1 MLKTFITLCRGSTA
15 AAAEELADRN
25 ALLLLDQQLRDS
37 QASLTASQRAL
48 AVAMAEDAQEARRCE
63 MLGQRVA
70 GLEERA
76 RAALAAGREDLAT
89 DAAESIAGLEAEC
102 QGSRQ
107 GRTLLAAEIVRL
119 RRTVDD
125 AQRRLADLYCGRRVA
140 RVSEAVRISRRGRIE
155 PAGTHQC
162 TLAEAEATLARL
174 RDRQDRAAAAE
185 DALDTIDAATMQQ
198 TVEERLATAGFGPPT
213 RPTAASVLARL
224 KQA

>member
-1 MLKTFITLCRGSTA
+1 MLKTIITLYRGSAA
-15 AAAEELADRN
+15 AAAEDLADRN

-37 QASLTASQRAL
+37 QASLTGAQRAL
-48 AVAMAEDAQEARRCE
+48 AVATAEDAQEGRRCE
-63 MLGQRVA
+63 AVEQRVA

-89 DAAESIAGLEAEC
+89 EAAETIAGLEAEC
-102 QGSRQ
+102 QA
-107 GRTLLAAEIVRL
+107 GRAARALFATEIARL
-119 RRTVDD
+119 RRGVDD
-125 AQRRLADLYCGRRVA
+125 AQRRLADLHRGRRVA
-140 RVSEAVRISRRGRIE
+140 RVAEAVRVSRRGRIE

-162 TLAEAEATLARL
+162 TLSDAEATLARL

-185 DALDTIDAATMQQ
+185 DALDIIEPETKPQ
-198 TVEERLATAGFGPPT
+198 TVEECLATAGFGPPT